1 MIPSAFDYTAPDTV
15 DDALRALA
23 DAGDD
28 AKIIAGGQS
37 LMPVLRLRMNDPA
50 VVVDL
55 GRIAELRGVRDDGDA
70 VAIGAMTTHHDV
82 LHDPLVRDHA
92 RLLAEAAGTVA
103 DAQIRHRGTLGG
115 ALAHADPAGD
125 LLAPA
130 LALDATMTI
139 AGPQGRRQVPAAEF
153 FKDLFTTAVGPDEI
167 LVEIRVP
174 KHTGWTGHYEKFNRT
189 AQAWA
194 IVAVAAALKV
204 SDGRIAE
211 ARVALTNMASV
222 PVRARGVEE
231 ALVGRPADAATIRD
245 AAARA
250 GEGTSPTPDGN
261 ADGEYR
267 THLAQ
272 ILTARAVAAAA
283 GT

>member
-1 MIPSAFDYTAPDTV
+1 MIPSAFDYTAPETLDE
-15 DDALRALA
+15 ALRALA

-55 GRIAELRGVRDDGDA
+55 GRIPELRGVRDDGDA
-70 VAIGAMTTHHDV
+70 LAIGAMTTHHDV
-82 LHDPLVRDHA
+82 LHDPLVRRHA
-92 RLLAEAAGTVA
+92 LLLAEAAATVA

-130 LALDATMTI
+130 LALDATMTV
-139 AGPQGRRQVPAAEF
+139 AGPRGRREVPAGEF
-153 FKDLFTTAVGPDEI
+153 FEDLFTTAVAPDEI

-194 IVAVAAALKV
+194 IVAVAAALEV
-204 SDGRIAE
+204 SDGRISE

-222 PVRARGVEE
+222 PLRARGVEE
-231 ALVGRPADAATIRD
+231 ALVGRPADAATIRE
-245 AAARA
+245 AAAHA
-250 GEGTSPTPDGN
+250 GEGTRPTADGN
-261 ADGEYR
+261 ADEQYR
-267 THLAQ
+267 THLAEV
-272 ILTARAVAAAA
+272 LTARAVTAAA
-283 GT
+283 GV

>member
-1 MIPSAFDYTAPDTV
+1 MIPSAFDYTAPESL

-50 VVVDL
+50 MVVDL

-139 AGPQGRRQVPAAEF
+139 AGLQGRREVSAAEF
-153 FKDLFTTAVGPDEI
+153 FEDLFTTAVGPDEI

-204 SDGRIAE
+204 ADGRIAE

-250 GEGTSPTPDGN
+250 GEGTSPTSDGN

-272 ILTARAVAAAA
+272 ILTARAVTAAA